1 MSSQGAHSSSDS
13 HSDSMHSTFFDSIS
27 TPLYST
33 SWQPSG
39 VGSYAGT
46 CIFLI
51 LLAMIFRLLIA
62 GKTLLERRWL
72 DKTLER
78 RYIRVEG
85 LPTEADKIDADRES
99 EFSTL
104 LSPRGQEERVRVVTN
119 KARPVMPWR
128 LSVDLPR
135 AAYTTVVA
143 GVGYL
148 L

>member
-1 MSSQGAHSSSDS
+1 
-13 HSDSMHSTFFDSIS
+13 
-27 TPLYST
+27 
-33 SWQPSG
+33 
-39 VGSYAGT
+39 
-46 CIFLI
+46 
-51 LLAMIFRLLIA
+51 MIFRLLIA